1 MYVWCNVLARMCVC
15 AVSSGSS
22 LHAYMK
28 NQGSKL
34 QLNSV
39 EYPTLFSWT
48 SPLPFWIKI
57 FTDHVYCPCVKDYD
71 NLLSS
76 QSSNP
81 FILIDCSILRK
92 L

>member
-1 MYVWCNVLARMCVC
+1 MRIC
-15 AVSSGSS
+15 AVSSESS

-28 NQGSKL
+28 NQGSAL
-34 QLNSV
+34 QLTNLNRV

-48 SPLPFWIKI
+48 SPLPFWVNI
-57 FTDHVYCPCVKDYD
+57 FTDHVYCQCVKDYD

-81 FILIDCSILRK
+81 FILLNIK
-92 L
+92 KTVK

>member
-1 MYVWCNVLARMCVC
+1 MRVY

-28 NQGSKL
+28 NQGSTL
-34 QLNSV
+34 QLTHLSRV

-48 SPLPFWIKI
+48 SPLPFWVNI
-57 FTDHVYCPCVKDYD
+57 FTDHVYCQCVKDND
-71 NLLSS
+71 NLLPF

-92 L
+92 LWNDL

>member
-1 MYVWCNVLARMCVC
+1 MFGAMFLREC
-15 AVSSGSS
+15 AVSSGSL

-39 EYPTLFSWT
+39 EYSTLFSWT
-48 SPLPFWIKI
+48 SPLPFWIII
-57 FTDHVYCPCVKDYD
+57 FTDHVYCQCVKDYD

-76 QSSNP
+76 QSFNT
-81 FILIDCSILRK
+81 ID
-92 L
+92 